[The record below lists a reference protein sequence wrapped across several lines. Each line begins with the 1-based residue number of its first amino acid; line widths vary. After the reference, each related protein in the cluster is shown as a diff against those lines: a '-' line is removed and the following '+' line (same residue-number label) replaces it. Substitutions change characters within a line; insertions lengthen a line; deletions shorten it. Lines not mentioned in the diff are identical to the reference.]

1 MRVFF
6 YKKNAIFLCAVIF
19 LFSVFAQET
28 QPTDIVPN
36 TETVNEQER
45 TNTIDETK
53 ILLNAETNDTVLPQT
68 EPIPFFGSL
77 WKFVLV
83 LAFICLVAYVI
94 LRFLKKAQIGT
105 ADDPYLKV
113 AASLKVA
120 PNKTLYIILVKQE
133 AFLIAVTEKDIRLI
147 SKLED
152 AELIDS
158 LNLAAEQYSMQETSF
173 AKMLN
178 TFFNREK
185 SGGNPKIKDTNG
197 FQDSDEPVTTDFLHN
212 LRNRLR
218 TQGEEDEK

>member
-1 MRVFF
+1 M
-6 YKKNAIFLCAVIF
+6 
-19 LFSVFAQET
+19 
-28 QPTDIVPN
+28 
-36 TETVNEQER
+36 
-45 TNTIDETK
+45 
-53 ILLNAETNDTVLPQT
+53 
-68 EPIPFFGSL
+68 
-77 WKFVLV
+77 
-83 LAFICLVAYVI
+83 
-94 LRFLKKAQIGT
+94 
-105 ADDPYLKV
+105 
-113 AASLKVA
+113 
-120 PNKTLYIILVKQE
+120 YIILVKQE